1 MSGNQ
6 IKSIKIQTAKESANE
21 IDESTAI
28 PKKPFENL
36 RVLLLM
42 ENKIDNW
49 ESIDQLDCMHNLQ
62 DLRLQ
67 LNPLTD
73 GIYQI
78 IEFLKCF

>member
-1 MSGNQ
+1 
-6 IKSIKIQTAKESANE
+6 
-21 IDESTAI
+21 
-28 PKKPFENL
+28 
-36 RVLLLM
+36 M